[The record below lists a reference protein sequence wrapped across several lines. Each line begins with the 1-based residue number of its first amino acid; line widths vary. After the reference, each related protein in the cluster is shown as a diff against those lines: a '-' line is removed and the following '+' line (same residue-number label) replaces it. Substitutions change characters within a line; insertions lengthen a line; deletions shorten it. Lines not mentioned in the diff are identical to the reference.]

1 MREQRIFSNY
11 QRLALMTVTRAL
23 PWSGTPLTCST
34 ILPRPPP
41 ARGPPYAR
49 HAPHA
54 PLVVSTHH
62 SDQLFGCSIVWFKSI
77 FCKIKENIL
86 NAACLMLPSASPEKP
101 GSSAGVAAPD
111 LLDPK
116 SAAQNSKPR
125 LSFSTKPTVLA
136 SRVES
141 DTTINVMKWKTVSTI
156 FLVVVLY
163 LIIGATVFKA
173 LEQPHEISQR
183 TTIVIQKQTFIS
195 QHSCVNSTELDELI
209 QVMARRVGYSASS
222 VGGERLGVRGGNS

>member
-1 MREQRIFSNY
+1 M
-11 QRLALMTVTRAL
+11 
-23 PWSGTPLTCST
+23 
-34 ILPRPPP
+34 
-41 ARGPPYAR
+41 
-49 HAPHA
+49 
-54 PLVVSTHH
+54 
-62 SDQLFGCSIVWFKSI
+62 
-77 FCKIKENIL
+77 
-86 NAACLMLPSASPEKP
+86 
-101 GSSAGVAAPD
+101 
-111 LLDPK
+111 LDPK

-209 QVMARRVGYSASS
+209 QVTAQR
-222 VGGERLGVRGGNS
+222 GVTLFPPWGKKD